1 MKVGILAL
9 VLLVDI
15 RGVEVEAA
23 ELLEDFP
30 EVARRKLRVDSVVKF
45 CFMSSMLAYVAPSFN
60 YSASDQS
67 MLHACR
73 GTIRILALW
82 VDRTTVFF
90 LCTVYKDTTSIAA
103 N

>member
-1 MKVGILAL
+1 MKERILAL
-9 VLLVDI
+9 VRLQDI
-15 RGVEVEAA
+15 RGVEIEAA
-23 ELLEDFP
+23 ELLEDVP
-30 EVARRKLRVDSVVKF
+30 EVACRELRVDSMVKF
-45 CFMSSMLAYVAPSFN
+45 CLMSTVLTDVAPSFD

-103 N
+103 I